1 MCSYPWRSE
10 LELELQLLASHSL
23 WVLRTKHLCSSKSSV
38 LKSDSSL
45 LPSIYSHKFTIVS
58 QLWVELHDLLHPC
71 WLVSWLILWKPCAYT
86 SCCYFLCAMVLALS
100 CPVNTIL
107 LKILT
112 TSDSSILFF
121 FFSFLC
127 WTLKMRNNI
136 DVPFIP
142 DYVTGSFFFFLP
154 LVASVVIVIN
164 CKKKFL

>member
-1 MCSYPWRSE
+1 MCVANPWKSE

-23 WVLRTKHLCSSKSSV
+23 WVLRTKHLGSSKSSI

-58 QLWVELHDLLHPC
+58 QLWVELNDLLHPC
-71 WLVSWLILWKPCAYT
+71 WLLSWLILWKPCAYT

-112 TSDSSILFF
+112 TSGSSILFF
-121 FFSFLC
+121 FFSVLNLEDEKQYRCAIYTWLRHWF
-127 WTLKMRNNI
+127 
-136 DVPFIP
+136 
-142 DYVTGSFFFFLP
+142 FFFFLP